1 LRRIF
6 LSRSVL
12 MVLNPIRARLVSSS
26 FRVACVT
33 VIALVTGSVCLAQV
47 AGGTISGSVRDSS
60 GGAIAGA
67 QVAVTNSE
75 TAILRSINADNDGIY
90 TAPNL
95 VAGTYQISASK
106 EGFATLVRSSVLV
119 TIGSEQVIDFKLN
132 PGEVKTKIEVS
143 GTPPAIQLASSTLE
157 ATENSTTVR
166 ELPLN
171 GRDWTTL
178 AQLQAGVTGVYQYPL
193 ALSNQRAN
201 RGLGTQLSIGGMRP
215 QGNNYRLDGI
225 SINDYSNGGP
235 GSVLGVLLGV
245 EAIQEFSVITNGAP
259 ASYGRTSGGVINSIT
274 RSGTNELHGSAYEFL
289 RNSALDARNF
299 FDTTSS
305 PPPFRRNQFGAD
317 AGGPIIKSKLFI
329 FGDYEG
335 IRQLLSTTT
344 VDIVPSAAARTGNLS
359 SGTVTVD
366 PRVEPYLAL
375 YPLPNGPVEGDTGNF
390 TLPTPQNTN
399 EDFFTARS
407 DFTIG
412 KGDSLSG
419 TYMFDNGKTEGPDS
433 FNDNIIGTLSRRQA
447 AVLEETHLFGAHM
460 GNSARLGFSRVVSEA
475 AKSLKA
481 INPLAADT
489 SLGFLPGQPVGI
501 ITNSELS
508 TFPGGFGA
516 VGEFDFHY
524 NSYQFYDDAF
534 ATVGTHSL
542 KFGFAFEG
550 IRDNELGKTSPLGQF
565 VFGSLSAFLQDQ
577 PTSFNAPI
585 GSGITPRNLRQS
597 IYAGYVMDDWRARP
611 NWTLNLG
618 LRYEAATVVSEAQ
631 GKLSNLPSLTSTT
644 PHLGDPF
651 FSNPTKLDFEPR
663 VGFAWDPLGNGKT
676 SIRSGFGIFDNLP
689 LPYLFAVTSLL
700 SAPFFE
706 LGNLTTL
713 PQGAFPKEAFQLLTA
728 PTLRYAYIQPN
739 PPRSYDMEWNVNI
752 QQNIARDTV
761 LQVGYLGSRGVHL
774 PYFTNNFDMVLPT
787 LTPQGYV
794 WPVNGTPLNPNVG
807 QISGTMWNSDSIF
820 HALEVEV
827 TRRLSR
833 GLQGGVSYAWGK
845 IVDSGSES
853 ANSNPGT
860 FANSVPTL
868 WFDERNGRGLADF
881 DIHQNLSVN
890 YIWEIPTFTAGPRG
904 LQWALNRWQW
914 GGILHSVS
922 GEPFTPIITGDP
934 LGMKG
939 DQFDRPNVLSGP
951 GCSGSRVN
959 PGNPL
964 DYIKTQCFAFPD
976 PSTRFGDAGR
986 NVLIGPGILNL
997 DTSLV
1002 RNLGG
1007 SEKFHAQFR
1016 AEFFNV
1022 LNHTN
1027 FASPVL
1033 TTNNTSLF
1041 GANGVPISSAGVL
1054 TSTTTT
1060 SRQIQFGLKLIW

>member
-1 LRRIF
+1 ML
-6 LSRSVL
+6 LK
-12 MVLNPIRARLVSSS
+12 PTRAALVSSS
-26 FRVACVT
+26 FAVACVT
-33 VIALVTGSVCLAQV
+33 AIVLVTGSACLTQV

-60 GGAIAGA
+60 GLAIAGA
-67 QVAVTNSE
+67 QVAVKNSE
-75 TAILRSINADNDGIY
+75 RAILRSVDADDDGIY

-95 VAGTYQISASK
+95 VPGTYEIRASK
-106 EGFATLVRSSVLV
+106 EGFETAVRSGVLV
-119 TIGSEQVIDFKLN
+119 TVGSEGLVDFKLR

-178 AQLQAGVTGVYQYPL
+178 AQLQPGVTGVYQLPL
-193 ALSNQRAN
+193 GFNNQRAN
-201 RGLGTQLSIGGMRP
+201 RGLGAQLSIGGARP

-245 EAIQEFSVITNGAP
+245 EAVHEFSVVTNCAP
-259 ASYGRTSGGVINSIT
+259 ASYGRVSGGVINSIT

-289 RNSALDARNF
+289 RNSAFDARNF
-299 FDTTSS
+299 FDTTPS

-317 AGGPIIKSKLFI
+317 AGGPIIKSKLFL

-344 VDIVPSAAARTGNLS
+344 VDIVPSAPARSGHLTT
-359 SGTVTVD
+359 GTVSVD
-366 PRVEPYLAL
+366 PKVEPYLAL
-375 YPLPNGPVEGDTGNF
+375 YPLPNGPVKGDTANF
-390 TLPTPQNTN
+390 TLSTPQNTN
-399 EDFFTARS
+399 EDFLTSRA

-412 KGDSLSG
+412 KSDSLFG

-433 FNDNIIGTLSRRQA
+433 FNNNIIGTLSRRQA
-447 AVLEETHLFGAHM
+447 AVLEETHLFGAQM
-460 GNSARLGFSRVVSEA
+460 ANSARLGFSRVISEA

-481 INPLAADT
+481 INPVAADM
-489 SLGFLPGQPVGI
+489 SLGFLPDHPVGI
-501 ITNSELS
+501 ITNSQLS

-516 VGEFDFHY
+516 VGQFDYHY

-534 ATVGTHSL
+534 ATSGTHSL
-542 KFGFAFEG
+542 KFGFAFEN

-585 GSGITPRNLRQS
+585 GSGITPRALRQS

-611 NWTLNLG
+611 NLTFNLG
-618 LRYEAATVVSEAQ
+618 VRYEAATVPSEAQ

-663 VGFAWDPLGNGKT
+663 VGFAWDPLGKGKT
-676 SIRSGFGIFDNLP
+676 SVRAAFGIFDNLP
-689 LPYLFAVTSLL
+689 LPYLFAVTTQL

-706 LGNLTTL
+706 LGNDTNL
-713 PQGAFPKEAFQLLTA
+713 PQGSFPNGAFSLLTT

-739 PPRSYDMEWNVNI
+739 PLRSYDMEWNFNI
-752 QQNIARDTV
+752 QQSIARDMV
-761 LQVGYLGSRGVHL
+761 LQVSYTGSRGVHL

-794 WPVNGTPLNPNVG
+794 WPVNGTRLNPNVG

-820 HALEVEV
+820 HALQIQV
-827 TRRLSR
+827 THQLSR
-833 GLQGGVSYAWGK
+833 GLQAGVSYAWGK
-845 IVDSGSES
+845 IIDSGSES
-853 ANSNPGT
+853 ANSDT
-860 FANSVPTL
+860 FANSSPRL
-868 WFDERNGRGLADF
+868 FFDERNGRGLADF
-881 DIHQNLSVN
+881 DIRQNLSVN
-890 YIWEIPTFTAGPRG
+890 YVWEIPSLKTRPRA
-904 LQWALNRWQW
+904 LQWALNGWQW
-914 GGILHSVS
+914 AGILHIAS

-939 DQFDRPNVLSGP
+939 DQFDRPDVLRGP
-951 GCSGSRVN
+951 GCNGSLVN

-964 DYIKTQCFAFPD
+964 DYIKTQCFAFPN

-986 NVLIGPGILNL
+986 NILIGPGMLNL
-997 DTSLV
+997 DTSLF
-1002 RNLGG
+1002 RNIG
-1007 SEKFHAQFR
+1007 SLEKFHAQFR

-1027 FASPVL
+1027 FSSPVVP
-1033 TTNNTSLF
+1033 TNNTSLF
-1041 GANGVPISSAGVL
+1041 GANGARISSAGVL

>member
-1 LRRIF
+1 ML
-6 LSRSVL
+6 
-12 MVLNPIRARLVSSS
+12 LNSTRAALVSSS
-26 FRVACVT
+26 FPVGCVAAIV
-33 VIALVTGSVCLAQV
+33 LVTGSACLAQV
-47 AGGTISGSVRDSS
+47 SGGTISGSVRDSS
-60 GGAIAGA
+60 GRAISGA
-67 QVAVTNSE
+67 QVAVKNSQ
-75 TAILRSINADNDGIY
+75 TTIHRSADADYGGIY

-95 VAGTYQISASK
+95 VPGTYEISASR
-106 EGFATLVRSSVLV
+106 EGFETVVRSGVLV
-119 TIGSEQVIDFKLN
+119 TVGSEEVIDFKLG

-143 GTPPAIQLASSTLE
+143 GTPPAIQLATSTLE

-178 AQLQAGVTGVYQYPL
+178 AQLQPGVTGVYQLPL
-193 ALSNQRAN
+193 GLSNQRAN
-201 RGLGTQLSIGGMRP
+201 RGLGTQFSIGGARP

-235 GSVLGVLLGV
+235 GSVLGDLLGV
-245 EAIQEFSVITNGAP
+245 EAVQEFSVITNSAP
-259 ASYGRTSGGVINSIT
+259 ASYCRTSGGVINSIT

-299 FDTTSS
+299 FDITHA

-317 AGGPIIKSKLFI
+317 AGGPIIKSKFFL

-335 IRQLLSTTT
+335 IRQLLSATT
-344 VDIVPSAAARTGNLS
+344 VDIVPSAATRTGQLTAGS
-359 SGTVTVD
+359 VSVD

-375 YPLPNGPVEGDTGNF
+375 YPLPNGPVKGDTGNF
-390 TLPTPQNTN
+390 TLPTPHNTN
-399 EDFFTARS
+399 EDFFTSRA

-412 KGDSLSG
+412 KSDSLFG
-419 TYMFDNGKTEGPDS
+419 TYVFDNGKTEGSDS
-433 FNDNIIGTLSRRQA
+433 FNNNIIGTLSRRQA
-447 AVLEETHLFGAHM
+447 AVLEETHVFGAQM
-460 GNSARLGFSRVVSEA
+460 ANTARLGFSRVVSQA

-489 SLGFLPGQPVGI
+489 SLGFLPDQPVGV

-516 VGEFDFHY
+516 VGEFDYHY

-534 ATVGTHSL
+534 ATSGTHSL
-542 KFGFAFEG
+542 KFGFAFEN

-585 GSGITPRNLRQS
+585 GNGITPRALRQS
-597 IYAGYVMDDWRARP
+597 IYAGYVVDDWRARP
-611 NWTLNLG
+611 NLTVNLG
-618 LRYEAATVVSEAQ
+618 LRYEATTVLSEAR

-651 FSNPTKLDFEPR
+651 FSNPTKFDFEPR

-676 SIRSGFGIFDNLP
+676 SIRGGFGIFDNLP
-689 LPYLFAVTSLL
+689 LPFLFGATSLL

-706 LGNLTTL
+706 LGDATTL
-713 PQGAFPKEAFQLLTA
+713 PQGSFPKEAFQLLTV

-739 PPRSYDMEWNVNI
+739 PPRSYDMEWNFNI
-752 QQNIARDTV
+752 QQSIAPDTV
-761 LQVGYLGSRGVHL
+761 LQVVYTGSRGVHL

-794 WPVNGTPLNPNVG
+794 WPVNGTSLNPNVG
-807 QISGTMWNSDSIF
+807 QISGTIWNSDSIF
-820 HALEVEV
+820 HALEVQV
-827 TRRLSR
+827 TRRLSK
-833 GLQGGVSYAWGK
+833 GLQAGGAYAWGK
-845 IVDSGSES
+845 TIDSSS
-853 ANSNPGT
+853 ASAFIDNYANSSPR
-860 FANSVPTL
+860 L

-881 DIHQNLSVN
+881 DIRQNLTVN
-890 YIWEIPTFTAGPRG
+890 YIWEIRSFRARPRP
-904 LQWALNRWQW
+904 LQWALNGWQW
-914 GGILHSVS
+914 GGILHVAS

-939 DQFDRPNVLSGP
+939 DQFDRPDVLRGP
-951 GCSGSRVN
+951 GCSGSLVN
-959 PGNPL
+959 PGKPL
-964 DYIKTQCFAFPD
+964 DYIKTQCFAFPN

-986 NVLIGPGILNL
+986 NILVGPGILNL
-997 DTSLV
+997 DTSLF
-1002 RNLGG
+1002 RNIGAL
-1007 SEKFHAQFR
+1007 EKFHAQFR

-1027 FASPVL
+1027 FASPVV

-1041 GANGVPISSAGVL
+1041 GGNGAPISSAGVL